1 MKTKYLISALALPA
15 LLAACVND
23 DFEAQKLPST
33 SVESDLLKGRA
44 TGELMLSAQKAG
56 YGNQADTRVDGEMN
70 GASGAIS
77 WWWQPGDQLG
87 AVVVDYAGTN
97 RDYIVDAS
105 EDYLLTNFP
114 FNAEITEPAQGA
126 NFSTPTAV
134 VEGGYFF
141 YNQYD
146 GENIRRGN
154 ISHVLPQYVD
164 VEYGREAGLS
174 QVGTD
179 KENGANFFI
188 SPITKVAVKDADGE
202 TLRTPISLTSIYSV
216 LQLRFNLELRNE
228 FAGKDVKIYKVELE
242 NGEGKGTFKN
252 SFVLNP
258 AELAK
263 VQYEVWQE
271 AIKNNEAY
279 KNVFVQPGEAGSKQA
294 GVAMI
299 DATNLEQNR
308 DLIEDAMGAVLEKLQ
323 DPESLASCFKEGDNK
338 LIYQLKEPY
347 SFEEHDNATMDLM
360 VLIPSDTYKLK
371 TTQYEQGRDGAKSGI
386 LEMTVYTSE
395 GIYRSYVITADGL
408 ANWGQGHPDEYMP
421 GQFTFMRG
429 SKTNVTR
436 TIRIGGDVS
445 NITFYDF
452 QTSGFPVAT
461 KEDWNYAIDYLNSH
475 TGQFGGG
482 EGEDGS
488 TGWNIPKL
496 NLSNYGGEP
505 IEVDAEHYFPDMR
518 VIYRTAEGET
528 NSPVLKLVG
537 QSSYVLD
544 PSKVIMDAN
553 GQTCG
558 RPTLL
563 VEEQPEATVTF
574 AGDNVDEEGNVIKNH
589 TDAWKLNSDA
599 KINVGEGQVINFEQL
614 ESHTALNIA
623 KGANV
628 TVKEMNGTETLT
640 EGTVDLAA
648 GNEETETRFTVNQP
662 YTNNGKVTINEYAA
676 ATLVKAAENNGI
688 IDVTGKLV
696 EENVL
701 TNTENAELN
710 VRAWA
715 VGMNNKKRGEADLE
729 AMMNAGIVTLEAR
742 KQTDSGTYG
751 GEMTVHQNLHNTSTG
766 EILINGLFT
775 VEAENEGLLNQG
787 IIKLGVDPYAKIRI
801 EKSFSAE
808 ANTGKIVLLA
818 PEEYEFFDDYHLSE
832 QTNPGQYIALYNGVI
847 EATLDQ
853 ATYEKVL
860 KRYGEYKN
868 QERAWDVI
876 NKVIVDGNLNL
887 GVEMGK
893 KLNGEESNK
902 NFFLADGATL
912 NAQGNLTLESLTTKG
927 AATLTAQNANTVVTV
942 KKNVNVAAATSL
954 TVAEKVKLALNYGDG
969 DVMLNVAGTL
979 TNNGWIES
987 ADDNDNTITFDPEF
1001 DIAQKGVIYA
1011 NIEAGA
1017 TLKNLGKLSRESE
1030 AKYSEKK
1037 NPAYGRLEDLVELLY
1052 RGTDTTLGDFAGT
1065 FGDGPRVEVMD
1076 CAVDKLENDGKFS
1089 TTEDAWK
1096 ATINYGGRAVTK
1108 TVLLNLLANGTKVTI
1123 SQDGQS
1129 YSALAVTFSSSYP
1142 NYSYVLYL
1150 PEGFDSIEG
1159 IVDLTDD
1166 ARQTACD
1173 IEDGTLETM
1182 PYLAK
1187 TWFYVENAGVLNLS
1201 ESVWAYGHLKQM
1213 TEDAGLFGDF
1223 TN

>member
-87 AVVVDYAGTN
+87 AVVVDYAGAGRN
-97 RDYIVDAS
+97 QIVDAS

-114 FNAEITEPAQGA
+114 FNAEITKPAQGA

-242 NGEGKGTFKN
+242 NGEGEGTFKN

-258 AELAK
+258 AELAR

-279 KNVFVQPGEAGSKQA
+279 KNVFVQPGEQED
-294 GVAMI
+294 VAMI

-323 DPESLASCFKEGDNK
+323 NPESLAKCFKEGDNK

-371 TTQYEQGRDGAKSGI
+371 TTQYEQGRDGAKNGI

-408 ANWGQGHPDEYMP
+408 ANWGQGHPDEYKP
-421 GQFTFMRG
+421 GEFTFMRG

-518 VIYRTAEGET
+518 VIYRTAKGET
-528 NSPVLKLVG
+528 TSPVLKLVG

-574 AGDNVDEEGNVIKNH
+574 AGDNVDEKGNVIKNH

-599 KINVGEGQVINFEQL
+599 KINVGEGQVINFELL

-628 TVKEMNGTETLT
+628 TVEEVTGAAALT
-640 EGTVDLAA
+640 EGTVNLAA
-648 GNEETETRFTVNQP
+648 GDEETETKFTVKQP
-662 YTNNGKVTINEYAA
+662 YTNNGTVSINEYAT

-710 VRAWA
+710 VKAWA

-808 ANTGKIVLLA
+808 ENTGKIVLLA

-868 QERAWDVI
+868 QERAWNVI
-876 NKVIVDGNLNL
+876 NKVIVKGSLNL
-887 GVEMGK
+887 GVEMGEQ
-893 KLNGEESNK
+893 LNGEDSNK
-902 NFFLADGATL
+902 DFFLADGATL
-912 NAQGNLTLESLTTKG
+912 NAQGNLTLESLTTEG

-942 KKNVNVAAATSL
+942 KKNVNVAADLTISAKVKMVIEPSNGTML
-954 TVAEKVKLALNYGDG
+954 TVAQGA
-969 DVMLNVAGTL
+969 TL
-979 TNNGWIES
+979 TNNGWIDTVEGAAGNGNDINAVINGTLINQGKLSNES
-987 ADDNDNTITFDPEF
+987 KPVYDGEAYSNVAAILKGLKGDNEYYIGEWDAKQPRAMLLNVAF
-1001 DIAQKGVIYA
+1001 A
-1011 NIEAGA
+1011 NIENANA
-1017 TLKNLGKLSRESE
+1017 E
-1030 AKYSEKK
+1030 
-1037 NPAYGRLEDLVELLY
+1037 
-1052 RGTDTTLGDFAGT
+1052 
-1065 FGDGPRVEVMD
+1065 FGDEATWKNSANQKRMTETQIRNILTGENKLTRIGEYQVIAKGGGTPGYTYVIYIPETMELDNLDVMKES
-1076 CAVDKLENDGKFS
+1076 AFL
-1089 TTEDAWK
+1089 DA
-1096 ATINYGGRAVTK
+1096 A
-1108 TVLLNLLANGTKVTI
+1108 
-1123 SQDGQS
+1123 
-1129 YSALAVTFSSSYP
+1129 
-1142 NYSYVLYL
+1142 
-1150 PEGFDSIEG
+1150 FDY
-1159 IVDLTDD
+1159 
-1166 ARQTACD
+1166 A
-1173 IEDGTLETM
+1173 DGTEESM
-1182 PYLAK
+1182 PYDYK
-1187 TWFYVENAGVLNLS
+1187 TWFKVTNLQGGLLDLHYAETHS
-1201 ESVWAYGHLKQM
+1201 DSWAYGEANRRGGHV
-1213 TEDAGLFGDF
+1213 EGDF
-1223 TN
+1223 NNLWQLKN

>member
-114 FNAEITEPAQGA
+114 FNAEITKPAQGA

-279 KNVFVQPGEAGSKQA
+279 KNVFVQPGEADSKQV

-360 VLIPSDTYKLK
+360 VLIPSDTYKLNE
-371 TTQYEQGRDGAKSGI
+371 TQYEKGRDGAKSGI

-408 ANWGQGHPDEYMP
+408 ANWGQGHPDEYKP
-421 GQFTFMRG
+421 GEFTFMRG

-528 NSPVLKLVG
+528 KSPVLKLVG

-599 KINVGEGQVINFEQL
+599 KISVGEGQVINFELL

-623 KGANV
+623 KGADV
-628 TVKEMNGTETLT
+628 TVEEVTGAAALT
-640 EGTVDLAA
+640 EGTVNLAA
-648 GNEETETRFTVNQP
+648 GDEETETKFTVKQP
-662 YTNNGKVTINEYAA
+662 YTNNGTVSINEYATA
-676 ATLVKAAENNGI
+676 AVTKATENNGT
-688 IDVTGKLV
+688 IDVTGMLDV
-696 EENVL
+696 DAVL
-701 TNTENAELN
+701 TNTEDAALNVKAWAVSMNDNRSGEAELN
-710 VRAWA
+710 
-715 VGMNNKKRGEADLE
+715 
-729 AMMNAGIVTLEAR
+729 AMMNQGSVNLEAR
-742 KQTDSGTYG
+742 KQNDSGTYG
-751 GEMTVHQNLHNTSTG
+751 GKLTIWQQLHNTPTG
-766 EILINGLFT
+766 E
-775 VEAENEGLLNQG
+775 VMVEGLLTVGDENGGLHNQG
-787 IIKLGVDPYAKIRI
+787 VITLGEDPYAKIRV
-801 EKSFSAE
+801 EDSFSTGE
-808 ANTGKIVLLA
+808 NTGKIVLLA
-818 PEEYEFFDDYHLSE
+818 PEEYEFYDNYHLSS
-832 QTNPGQYIALYNGVI
+832 PDDRGQLLKKYEGTI
-847 EATLDQ
+847 ETTLDQ
-853 ATYEKVL
+853 ATYDAVL
-860 KRYGEYKN
+860 ARWNRYEAT
-868 QERAWDVI
+868 QETAWSVI
-876 NKVIVDGNLNL
+876 NKVIVDGKLDL
-887 GVEMGK
+887 KTEMAGTC
-893 KLNGEESNK
+893 K
-902 NFFLADGATL
+902 NFVLTDGATL
-912 NAQGNLTLESLTTKG
+912 NAQEALTLNSLTVEG
-927 AATLTAQNANTVVTV
+927 AATLDAKDKDTQVTV
-942 KKNVNVAAATSL
+942 NYEAKDANIQVPVGIENKGSLSVGKNVKMVINKSAYLPATYLMLSIEGSL
-954 TVAEKVKLALNYGDG
+954 DNYGWIDTNDSKVDYQPNTLVTSVTGSLINHGTLSQPYSNKYGDAYGKLA
-969 DVMLNVAGTL
+969 TL
-979 TNNGWIES
+979 ISQLYVSGNSPYHGIFGNNQPRV
-987 ADDNDNTITFDPEF
+987 DNIKGNFETEDLEWTPPTTWEDAVTANSTCYVTL
-1001 DIAQKGVIYA
+1001 DILKKLLSEMNVIYVQGYQALATRNPHDSESDPWSFVLYLGGNGNNQPIYSEDVLKEWKQIIDDGMEITDGNLEA
-1011 NIEAGA
+1011 NPIFGKTIFDVVNFPAGA
-1017 TLKNLGKLSRESE
+1017 SINLNEGK
-1030 AKYSEKK
+1030 
-1037 NPAYGRLEDLVELLY
+1037 AYGRMPAEWAGSLT
-1052 RGTDTTLGDFAGT
+1052 GSFTD
-1065 FGDGPRVEVMD
+1065 PM
-1076 CAVDKLENDGKFS
+1076 
-1089 TTEDAWK
+1089 
-1096 ATINYGGRAVTK
+1096 
-1108 TVLLNLLANGTKVTI
+1108 
-1123 SQDGQS
+1123 
-1129 YSALAVTFSSSYP
+1129 
-1142 NYSYVLYL
+1142 
-1150 PEGFDSIEG
+1150 
-1159 IVDLTDD
+1159 
-1166 ARQTACD
+1166 
-1173 IEDGTLETM
+1173 
-1182 PYLAK
+1182 
-1187 TWFYVENAGVLNLS
+1187 
-1201 ESVWAYGHLKQM
+1201 
-1213 TEDAGLFGDF
+1213 
-1223 TN
+1223 